1 MWAMMLSIRREGPE
15 LAEEKKTSR
24 GWASSGKSAPVEGL
38 SHYARQAATP
48 KPLARCAF
56 HLRPLASVRA
66 LMGDWYTV
74 GILVGLGAAIGVAA
88 TGALRRALVGLVIA
102 AACSVALGFAFGQW
116 DEATGGAAG
125 AICGALG
132 SAPLVSGT
140 LRRGGTR
147 GGTATLLALAS
158 LAGAAL
164 AFVPVVGYLE
174 ALAVPVLGARLRR
187 RAPDKHAGLRSLA
200 KD

>member
-1 MWAMMLSIRREGPE
+1 
-15 LAEEKKTSR
+15 
-24 GWASSGKSAPVEGL
+24 
-38 SHYARQAATP
+38 
-48 KPLARCAF
+48 
-56 HLRPLASVRA
+56 
-66 LMGDWYTV
+66 MGDWYTV

-88 TGALRRALVGLVIA
+88 TGALRRALVGVVIA
-102 AACSVALGFAFGQW
+102 VVCSVALGFAFGQW
-116 DEATGGAAG
+116 DEAAGAAAG

-147 GGTATLLALAS
+147 VGTATL
-158 LAGAAL
+158 
-164 AFVPVVGYLE
+164 YLE